1 MKYRNLHYSFF
12 LTSFFLHIIAVIA
25 LVWAN
30 ASDDLK
36 KPFIVFGAYSKKPTK
51 VFFGTPHG
59 RPHGHGTKRKGFS
72 ESKPHKGRGPE
83 SKKVSGGVGLNK
95 KTTAKITEKKGTR
108 GKKETSN
115 HDMRA
120 ASKLGKHGKKK
131 CIKSSGF
138 TAIPEPEA
146 KVTLKEKQ
154 KEILRKKKEKE
165 HKEEEQQRKAQEQRE
180 RESQRKQIEA
190 ELERK
195 QAEEQKN
202 RELKDELE
210 QKEREQRQLAEIK
223 QLTENNQEA
232 ELGTDDADD
241 DEVIDD
247 DQDDDG
253 DDEEEGLEFNLI
265 GPDHADWA
273 VYQKDIQKEV
283 ARLWHPPL
291 GVPRG
296 TVCKIKFRVDQ
307 EGKIES
313 FELVG
318 HSKML
323 IYDLSIVRVA
333 KNFKFEKRLWGKEFI
348 IGFRQ

>member
-30 ASDDLK
+30 ASDDLQ

-83 SKKVSGGVGLNK
+83 SKKVAGGVVSNK
-95 KTTAKITEKKGTR
+95 KTTAKITEKKGAS
-108 GKKETSN
+108 GKKATSN

-138 TAIPEPEA
+138 TAVPEPEA

-165 HKEEEQQRKAQEQRE
+165 RKEEEQQRKEQEQRE
-180 RESQRKQIEA
+180 RENQRKKLEE

-210 QKEREQRQLAEIK
+210 QKEKEQRQLAEIK
-223 QLTENNQEA
+223 RLTENNQEA
-232 ELGTDDADD
+232 ELDTDD
-241 DEVIDD
+241 DEAIDD
-247 DQDDDG
+247 DEGDDGDG
-253 DDEEEGLEFNLI
+253 DDEE
-265 GPDHADWA
+265 
-273 VYQKDIQKEV
+273 
-283 ARLWHPPL
+283 
-291 GVPRG
+291 
-296 TVCKIKFRVDQ
+296 
-307 EGKIES
+307 
-313 FELVG
+313 
-318 HSKML
+318 
-323 IYDLSIVRVA
+323 
-333 KNFKFEKRLWGKEFI
+333 
-348 IGFRQ
+348 